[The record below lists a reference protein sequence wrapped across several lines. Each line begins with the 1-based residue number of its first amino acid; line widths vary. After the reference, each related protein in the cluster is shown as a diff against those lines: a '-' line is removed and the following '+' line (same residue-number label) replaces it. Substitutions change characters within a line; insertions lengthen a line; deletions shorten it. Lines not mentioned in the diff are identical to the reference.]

1 MLHSEDMSGREDN
14 LRPIYL
20 GEYREKFDDTE
31 NRVKASELGEVQF
44 AEVYT
49 TAPTLVQRETAIT
62 FLAEIQLL
70 EDPAVLKEKGR
81 IGIQLVVYSR
91 QRLRP
96 IEGAVRLAVARPE
109 RNLDEDDPVVWA
121 IEQGWPF
128 HIQDHPQI
136 HKLRNGF
143 LRHLGADVPQVPNQS
158 PGEGF

>member
-1 MLHSEDMSGREDN
+1 MSGPTDN

-49 TAPTLVQRETAIT
+49 TTPTLVQRETAIT

-70 EDPAVLKEKGR
+70 EDPTMLKEKGR
-81 IGIQLVVYSR
+81 IGIQLVIYSR
-91 QRLRP
+91 NSLRP
-96 IEGAVRLAVARPE
+96 IEGAVRHAVARPE
-109 RNLDEDDPVVWA
+109 RPSEEGAPVVWA
-121 IEQGWPF
+121 IEEGWPF

-143 LRHLGADVPQVPNQS
+143 LRHLGADVPQVPNQT
-158 PGEGF
+158 PGERF